1 MNLMIKEK
9 QNLKKKNKKK
19 IQKIFKTKM
28 TKQTIKKKN
37 YKEILQIR
45 MKIFFNKY
53 KNQVR
58 STKKTLS

>member
-19 IQKIFKTKM
+19 IQKIFKIKM
-28 TKQTIKKKN
+28 ITQIAKKKN
-37 YKEILQIR
+37 YSEILQII

-58 STKKTLS
+58 SIEKILS